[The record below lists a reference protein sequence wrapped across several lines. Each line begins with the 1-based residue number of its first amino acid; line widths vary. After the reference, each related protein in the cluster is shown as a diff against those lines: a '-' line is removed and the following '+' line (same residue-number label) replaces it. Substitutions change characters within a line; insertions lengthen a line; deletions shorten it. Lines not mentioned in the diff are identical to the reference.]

1 VLARTSAD
9 YLVTCGAQG
18 PLGLS
23 EAETA
28 RSLWGHLHSGDV
40 PDWLA
45 PVADL
50 QGQPFAVYRV
60 KR

>member
-1 VLARTSAD
+1 MGTSAD
-9 YLVTCGAQG
+9 YLLRCGAQG

-23 EAETA
+23 DAETA
-28 RSLWGHLHSGDV
+28 RSLWGHLRGGEV

-50 QGQPFAVYRV
+50 QGRPFAVYRV